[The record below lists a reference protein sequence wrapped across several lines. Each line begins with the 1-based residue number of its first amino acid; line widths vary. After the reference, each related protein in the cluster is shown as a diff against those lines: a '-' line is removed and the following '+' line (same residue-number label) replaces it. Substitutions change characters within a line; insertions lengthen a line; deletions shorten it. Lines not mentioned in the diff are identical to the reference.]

1 MNIYINFADPQG
13 NTALDMVLERL
24 TSKAESG
31 QSYDLEEEHTAI
43 RELLSREMR
52 KLGYEPPPQPS
63 RTACSH
69 HSNEERTAA
78 SARGKRSDDR
88 KQVRQ
93 KQPPKQ
99 VLLILLVL
107 YMYTVHVFLKTKWIP
122 HGR

>member
-1 MNIYINFADPQG
+1 
-13 NTALDMVLERL
+13 MVLERL
-24 TSKAESG
+24 SNKAESG

-63 RTACSH
+63 RTACGRR
-69 HSNEERTAA
+69 SNEERTAA

-88 KQVRQ
+88 KQVWQ
-93 KQPPKQ
+93 KQTPKQ

-107 YMYTVHVFLKTKWIP
+107 YTVHVFLKTKRIP